1 MTSPLQK
8 LLLEFAEI
16 DQAETLQIGLV
27 VLAVGVALALA
38 WVATRRRA
46 RAGTVV
52 AHAPFIEA
60 LLYGVSFPAIAT
72 VVLAAGGYVL
82 GGRKLPTLVLLALT
96 IFGSLTLLRL
106 VAQLLRRLFPGS
118 ATIRTLINWASV
130 AVWLGIVLNALGLL
144 GPLAEDLD
152 QLIIPVGKAGVS
164 VLALLQGLA
173 LVCLTVVAAL
183 WFSAFLESRLLAL
196 DLDTSLRLVFSRA
209 LRALLFVVALLVA
222 LSSAGIDLT
231 VLSVFSGA
239 LGVGLGLG
247 LQRIAASYVSGF
259 AILLERSFRVGDV
272 IRIDNAFEGQITD
285 IRSRYTVVRSPTGR
299 ESIVPNES
307 LMTERIENLSF
318 ADRRIALTTVVS
330 VAYGSDIDLVTRLLE
345 EAARAQPRVLAD
357 PAPLAMLS
365 NFGADGLEFTL
376 GFWIGDP
383 ERGQLNVRSDV
394 NRAILAAF
402 RAHGVEIPFP
412 QRVIH
417 QAAGSAPAVPPAP
430 AHASATLS
438 TPN

>member
-1 MTSPLQK
+1 MMSPLQK
-8 LLLEFAEI
+8 LLNEFAEI
-16 DQAETLQIGLV
+16 DRAESLQIGLV
-27 VLAVGVALALA
+27 VVAVVVGLVLA
-38 WVATRRRA
+38 WASTRRRVK
-46 RAGTVV
+46 AGGEV

-60 LLYGVSFPAIAT
+60 LLYGVTFPAIAT

-82 GGRKLPTLVLLALT
+82 GGRRLPTLILLALT
-96 IFGSLTLLRL
+96 IFGSLTVLRL

-118 ATIRTLINWASV
+118 ANIRTLINWSSV

-152 QLIIPVGKAGVS
+152 QVVIPLGKASVS

-173 LVCLTVVAAL
+173 MVCLTVVAAL
-183 WFSAFLESRLLAL
+183 WISAFLESRLLAL

-231 VLSVFSGA
+231 VLSVFGGA

-247 LQRIAASYVSGF
+247 LQRIAANYVSGF

-272 IRIDNAFEGQITD
+272 IRIENAFEGQITD

-307 LMTERIENLSF
+307 LMTQRIENLSF
-318 ADRRIALTTVVS
+318 ADRRIALNTVVG

-357 PAPLAMLS
+357 PAPRAMLS

-383 ERGQLNVRSDV
+383 ENGQLNVRSDV

-402 RAHGVEIPFP
+402 RAHGVEIPYP
-412 QRVIH
+412 QRVVH
-417 QAAGSAPAVPPAP
+417 HVADAAPAAPSAPAANPA
-430 AHASATLS
+430 SLS
-438 TPN
+438 SES

>member
-1 MTSPLQK
+1 MMSPLQR
-8 LLLEFAEI
+8 LLQEFTEI
-16 DQAETLQIGLV
+16 DRAESLQIGLV
-27 VLAVGVALALA
+27 VVAVVVGLVLA
-38 WVATRRRA
+38 WVVTRRRVKA
-46 RAGTVV
+46 AGEV

-60 LLYGVSFPAIAT
+60 LLYGVTFPAIAT

-82 GGRKLPTLVLLALT
+82 GGRRLPTLILLALT
-96 IFGSLTLLRL
+96 IFGSLTVLRL

-118 ATIRTLINWASV
+118 ASIRMLINWASV

-144 GPLAEDLD
+144 APLAEDLD
-152 QLIIPVGKAGVS
+152 QVVLPLGKASVS
-164 VLALLQGLA
+164 VLALLQGFA
-173 LVCLTVVAAL
+173 MVCLTVVAAL
-183 WFSAFLESRLLAL
+183 WISAFLESRLLAL

-231 VLSVFSGA
+231 VLSVFGGA

-247 LQRIAASYVSGF
+247 LQRIAANYVSGF

-272 IRIDNAFEGQITD
+272 IRIENAFEGQITD

-307 LMTERIENLSF
+307 LMTQRIENFSF
-318 ADRRIALTTVVS
+318 ADRRIALTTVVG

-345 EAARAQPRVLAD
+345 DAARAQPRVLAD
-357 PAPLAMLS
+357 PAPRAMLS

-383 ERGQLNVRSDV
+383 ENGQLNVRSDV
-394 NRAILAAF
+394 NRAVLAAF
-402 RAHGVEIPFP
+402 RAHGVEIPYP

-417 QAAGSAPAVPPAP
+417 QVAAT
-430 AHASATLS
+430 ASAAPGATSASLS
-438 TPN
+438 SES